1 MDERDPLLSS
11 RAGPDTLQAIAD
23 RAAQFNNEVSQ
34 LNKLAD
40 QLGSMKDSEQLRN
53 QLRVKR
59 EDCGNLAKT
68 TLAAMKRL
76 KIDKSEKVK
85 YDKIMGQIND
95 IFTRYQKISKDSIQK
110 ERVTPIPV
118 NSTTVRSTSGYEYTE
133 ENTIQPGA
141 RGDDKEIERGLRTL
155 EYQSYNVDK
164 SIIEERD
171 TNIKFL
177 ESEMKG
183 LNEMFVDIATM
194 IKEQGDMVNTIED
207 NTFKASNAV
216 EDGVQQLRK
225 ASEYQQ
231 SSRKKLCCLLLI
243 VVLILAAIG
252 AFIGIYFGAFHK
264 SSS

>member
-1 MDERDPLLSS
+1 MADREPLLSS
-11 RAGPDTLQAIAD
+11 RAGPDTLAAIAD

-40 QLGSMKDSEQLRN
+40 QLGTLKDTEQLRN
-53 QLRVKR
+53 QLRIKR

-76 KIDKSEKVK
+76 QIDRSEKVK

-110 ERVTPIPV
+110 ERVTPVPV
-118 NSTTVRSTSGYEYTE
+118 NNTTTVRSTATYEYTE
-133 ENTIQPGA
+133 SNTQAGS
-141 RGDDKEIERGLRTL
+141 RGEEKEIERGLRTL
-155 EYQSYNVDK
+155 EYQSYTVDK
-164 SIIEERD
+164 AIIEERD
-171 TNIKFL
+171 SQIKFL

-183 LNEMFVDIATM
+183 LNDMFVDIATM

-216 EDGVQQLRK
+216 EDGVGQLRK

-243 VVLILAAIG
+243 VVLILAVIG
-252 AFIGIYFGAFHK
+252 GFIGIYFGAFK
-264 SSS
+264 K